1 MYPILCVPGTYS
13 ADSLNWI
20 EKEAVGKIRVVH
32 HADGYSCRRASRKL
46 LYAGNTSFISRS
58 ISIATILG
66 SGINCPELFP
76 RLFACSIL
84 VVLGEFLRRWWEK
97 RKYQETTMIL
107 SSGISSVAPHS
118 SLYSSALVTFAA
130 KPNVVYYV
138 IFYLVRSRII
148 YCAINVPFPVLKL
161 T

>member
-1 MYPILCVPGTYS
+1 MIFLNIQFFFYVFLEFSILRILSHTSYSDVYPILCVPGAYS

-107 SSGISSVAPHS
+107 SSGISSVAPIRR
-118 SLYSSALVTFAA
+118 YIRAL
-130 KPNVVYYV
+130 
-138 IFYLVRSRII
+138 
-148 YCAINVPFPVLKL
+148 
-161 T
+161 